1 MKPLRIAFA
10 AKQRSGKDAAAE
22 FILRFHQGSIK
33 KFADPLYDLMYM
45 IQDRLS
51 LPKEKDRLLLQV
63 LGTDWGRERNPNIWL
78 DALFNEIEKDKNS
91 RDAIIIT
98 DARFN
103 NEFEACKQHGFT
115 LVKISARDDVRLA
128 RGADTRPHA
137 SEVDMDEYTAY
148 DYVIENNGSLES
160 FHDKLI
166 DMLADLNRE

>member
-22 FILRFHQGSIK
+22 FILKFNKGSIR

-45 IQDRLS
+45 IQDRLG

-63 LGTDWGRERNPNIWL
+63 LGTDWGRQKNPNIWL
-78 DALFNEIEKDKNS
+78 DTLFNDIEKDKNT
-91 RDAIIIT
+91 REAIIIT
-98 DARFN
+98 DARFV
-103 NEFEACKQHGFT
+103 NEFEACKKHGFI
-115 LVKISARDDVRLA
+115 LVKISATDEVRLA
-128 RGADTRPHA
+128 RGADTRHHA
-137 SEVDMDEYTAY
+137 SEVDIDEYTAY

-166 DMLADLNRE
+166 DMLADLNKD